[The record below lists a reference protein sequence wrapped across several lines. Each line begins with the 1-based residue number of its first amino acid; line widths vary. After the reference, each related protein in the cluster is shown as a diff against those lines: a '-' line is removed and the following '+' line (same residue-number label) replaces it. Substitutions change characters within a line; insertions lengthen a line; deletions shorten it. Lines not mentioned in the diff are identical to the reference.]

1 MITANL
7 IKKQQGHYF
16 VLTLLRCWCFL
27 MTYTV
32 HSELAT
38 EEHIE
43 MTHAARRAEPARSN
57 AREQLPRALVGR
69 RRPTFLEHD
78 IAAAP
83 QAAHYYRPSQGQNR
97 CAMEIDGER
106 VLVDVSTFTIHD
118 ERAVVLRHDGS
129 IGIEF
134 VSTEESYPQHNGRR
148 TAWALPKEP

>member
-1 MITANL
+1 
-7 IKKQQGHYF
+7 
-16 VLTLLRCWCFL
+16 
-27 MTYTV
+27 
-32 HSELAT
+32 
-38 EEHIE
+38 
-43 MTHAARRAEPARSN
+43 MTHASRRHEPARSN

-106 VLVDVSTFTIHD
+106 VLVDVSTFTNMKN

-129 IGIEF
+129 IGIEL
-134 VSTEESYPQHNGRR
+134 VSTEDDYPRPYGTRSAFGQSYRSPHGGTMRDCL
-148 TAWALPKEP
+148 TVVGKVIDPEIFHGVTIDGEPS